1 MIYWHIQMNQPHGR
15 NKIKISSID
24 MLKESQPVIGTGDW
38 DDIQCE
44 YFKGSHKNGLKR
56 GNIILV
62 HEGEIPIALC
72 SIDSDVFTDN
82 ELQSKYKNEIYR
94 KVKVLDFYNGNDK
107 FKDSQGTLKRL
118 LNPNKESW
126 NFIDNWYKKISKAM
140 GNQNLINLI
149 KQKKQIILQGPPG
162 TGKTRLAEIL
172 AKELCNS
179 SINNSSKNL
188 YSNEYIAFKLKSKPL
203 IDSATFKTQ
212 YKIDRVHKNKCRVM
226 LTTTGSVYDI
236 SYNGI
241 RKAINDK
248 LWEKGVQKGGL
259 DPYNAAIGKYL
270 FDNIDNQPNTL
281 ENNKDYALI
290 QFHPSY
296 TYEDFV
302 RGIVV
307 KNNNGEIEY
316 KTENKVLAEIAEK
329 ALTNYTNH
337 FKDNTAYTNDVK
349 LKEYFNLFTD
359 KILDDIEEHNGF
371 FKLTENIGLINV
383 DDDAFRYKGQNE
395 GWVKNGNRMLFKDIL
410 QAFSDNNKERQD
422 IKKND
427 NLSGLAKQ
435 HASYYVRVLNL
446 FYTFLKDNNLSF
458 NNIDIE
464 KEPLKDYVLIID
476 EINRA
481 NLPTVLGELIYALEY
496 RGKEV
501 QSIYDIDGIK
511 SIIIPPNLYIIG
523 TMNTAD
529 RSVGHIDYAIRRRF
543 AFVDVLPNIINNVDL
558 DDGKIFMTD
567 KFKEVSKLFLT
578 NFDDYFNDTNV
589 LFVKSEYLSDEFRV
603 EDMWLGHSYFIAD
616 NEEDFNFKMEYE
628 IKPILK
634 EYVKDGILNEEA
646 IEIINGL

>member
-1 MIYWHIQMNQPHGR
+1 MTLWKLGCKWGSNTPLYYDFIRTQEIVISWIDKPFQKNDWVLIANGHTVLAFAKVLETPVSCLTKPNYSEDFKKLEIPFEDNLIIASADWLVLKKEDQFKYKLQQGICRVKDANTR
-15 NKIKISSID
+15 NIFNKI
-24 MLKESQPVIGTGDW
+24 LKKYTMNFQNESLI
-38 DDIQCE
+38 
-44 YFKGSHKNGLKR
+44 K
-56 GNIILV
+56 
-62 HEGEIPIALC
+62 
-72 SIDSDVFTDN
+72 
-82 ELQSKYKNEIYR
+82 
-94 KVKVLDFYNGNDK
+94 
-107 FKDSQGTLKRL
+107 L
-118 LNPNKESW
+118 L
-126 NFIDNWYKKISKAM
+126 
-140 GNQNLINLI
+140 

-162 TGKTRLAEIL
+162 TGKTRLA
-172 AKELCNS
+172 KELASLLCNKT
-179 SINNSSKNL
+179 NNEFKTSALLSDT
-188 YSNEYIAFKLKSKPL
+188 YIASKLKNVSS
-203 IDSATFKTQ
+203 IDSATQRTK
-212 YKIDRVHKNKCRVM
+212 YKIDNVENKKCRVT
-226 LTTTGSVYDI
+226 LLSTGTTYDI

-241 RKAINDK
+241 RKALKEK
-248 LWEKGVQKGGL
+248 LWEKGEQKGGF
-259 DPYNAAIGKYL
+259 DPYNAAIAKYL
-270 FDNIDNQPNTL
+270 YDNKDSELVIPN
-281 ENNKDYALI
+281 NSNDYALI

-307 KNNNGEIEY
+307 KNNDGEIEY
-316 KTENKVLAEIAEK
+316 KTENKVLALIAEK

-337 FKDNTAYTNDVK
+337 FKDNTAYNNDVK

-359 KILDDIEEHNGF
+359 KVLDDIEEYNGF

-410 QAFSDNNKERQD
+410 QAYSDGNKERQD
-422 IKKND
+422 IKKNAE
-427 NLSGLAKQ
+427 LSGLAKQ

-446 FYTFLKDNNLSF
+446 FYEFLKDNNLSF
-458 NNIDIE
+458 NNIEVE
-464 KEPLKDYVLIID
+464 KEPLNDYVLIID

-501 QSIYDIDGIK
+501 QSMYDIDGVN
-511 SIIIPPNLYIIG
+511 SITIPPNLYIIG

-543 AFVDVLPNIINNVDL
+543 AFVDVLPKII
-558 DDGKIFMTD
+558 DDTELEGEKIFKSD

-578 NFDDYFNDTNV
+578 NFDDYNNDTNV

-616 NEEDFNFKMEYE
+616 NEEDFTFKMEYE

-634 EYVKDGILNEEA
+634 EYVKDGILNEDA
-646 IEIINGL
+646 LDIINGL